1 MNSKRAWLVY
11 SVIRLLAFAIPFA
24 VVMLALPTW
33 QWSWLAGALV
43 GAIISACIS
52 VIFLRGTRQ
61 KMGDDL
67 QRLSERKDARTADD
81 KLEDAALDGEAG
93 PASAAAAEADVDTA
107 PEAVD
112 VTDAGTDA
120 DADADAESHE
130 LTAAEQAEA
139 PDSSDEPDA
148 PKGTRP
154 SVN

>member
-24 VVMLALPTW
+24 VVMLALPAW

-93 PASAAAAEADVDTA
+93 PTSTAAAKPDVDAAPDADELTA
-107 PEAVD
+107 PEQ
-112 VTDAGTDA
+112 A
-120 DADADAESHE
+120 DASAHA
-130 LTAAEQAEA
+130 
-139 PDSSDEPDA
+139 DEPDA
-148 PKGTRP
+148 PESTRP
-154 SVN
+154 SVG

>member
-24 VVMLALPTW
+24 VVMLALPAW

-93 PASAAAAEADVDTA
+93 PTSTAAAEADADAA
-107 PEAVD
+107 PEAD
-112 VTDAGTDA
+112 EDA
-120 DADADAESHE
+120 DADE
-130 LTAAEQAEA
+130 LTAPDQADA
-139 PDSSDEPDA
+139 SAHADEPDA
-148 PKGTRP
+148 PESTRP
-154 SVN
+154 SGS

>member
-24 VVMLALPTW
+24 VVMLALPAW

-67 QRLSERKDARTADD
+67 QRLSERKDARTVDD

-93 PASAAAAEADVDTA
+93 PTSTAAAKPDVDAAPDADELTA
-107 PEAVD
+107 PEQ
-112 VTDAGTDA
+112 A
-120 DADADAESHE
+120 DASAHA
-130 LTAAEQAEA
+130 
-139 PDSSDEPDA
+139 DEPDA
-148 PKGTRP
+148 PESTRP
-154 SVN
+154 SVS